1 MSTSSTPAV
10 PIVVGL
16 DDELLDATHLLPV
29 AATVAAIANAGHWY
43 LLRYDPQARELRL
56 NPSPGP
62 DRTPQIVRRF
72 APPGPAQGQPRPLR
86 PPTLGPRRRGISPP
100 VRCP

>member
-62 DRTPQIVRRF
+62 TARPRSCAASATRSSARP
-72 APPGPAQGQPRPLR
+72 APAPTAAHAGPP
-86 PPTLGPRRRGISPP
+86 
-100 VRCP
+100 